1 MGQRLTAASMPGS
14 SQWATMAR
22 ALASAPP
29 GPTLHR
35 ILLCLEKD
43 RKKESGGGQRAGDR
57 TWGRNKGD
65 QPGRGAPGGVQPS
78 ACPQA
83 LQLSCWPGGSGRPGL
98 KALVASHYVHGP
110 QSTAPRTAEGA
121 GPLMAVLMA
130 ALTVVVSTKDLA
142 LTAVPPLHPI
152 TASE

>member
-1 MGQRLTAASMPGS
+1 M
-14 SQWATMAR
+14 
-22 ALASAPP
+22 
-29 GPTLHR
+29 
-35 ILLCLEKD
+35 
-43 RKKESGGGQRAGDR
+43 
-57 TWGRNKGD
+57 
-65 QPGRGAPGGVQPS
+65 
-78 ACPQA
+78 
-83 LQLSCWPGGSGRPGL
+83 
-98 KALVASHYVHGP
+98 VASHYVHGP